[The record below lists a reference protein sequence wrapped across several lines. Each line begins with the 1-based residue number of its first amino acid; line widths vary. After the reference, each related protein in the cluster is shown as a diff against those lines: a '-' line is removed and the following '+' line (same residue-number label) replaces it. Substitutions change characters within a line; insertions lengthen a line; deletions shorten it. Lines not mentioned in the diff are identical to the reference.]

1 MSFHGK
7 IFCGKVIYFHLH
19 NLMVLEGS
27 VCKENYYQIEWIFYL
42 KLFYSMNFFF
52 EYLPKNNN
60 YSIKTNN
67 TQIISILYIY
77 RII

>member
-1 MSFHGK
+1 MDFLLE
-7 IFCGKVIYFHLH
+7 I
-19 NLMVLEGS
+19 VLFDE
-27 VCKENYYQIEWIFYL
+27 
-42 KLFYSMNFFF
+42 FFF

>member
-1 MSFHGK
+1 
-7 IFCGKVIYFHLH
+7 
-19 NLMVLEGS
+19 MVLEGRA
-27 VCKENYYQIEWIFYL
+27 CKENYYQIEWIFYL
-42 KLFYSMNFFF
+42 KLFYSMNFF
-52 EYLPKNNN
+52 LNICRKNNN